1 MKAKTLLSFFALGCG
16 ISALPGKS
24 FDNTHSIVL
33 AYDLDDTGGRAI
45 PPLKFA
51 EYMTLYCKVHPN
63 ESPCRAA
70 HADRE
75 HRVEPVREASET
87 VLKPNGAFGK
97 PNGIPV
103 KSTKLSGKPSLS
115 LGKATKALNNHAYFG
130 VPHKSNL
137 LKREDGLKSSAAY
150 CWRHQTEATCAVWA
164 AKWREMANKA
174 REKGDKLHVGFKREE
189 PTPEYCWRHQDE
201 PACAEWREKFHKG
214 IDKKKENPRP
224 EPEDGRA

>member
-1 MKAKTLLSFFALGCG
+1 MKTKTLLSFFALGCG
-16 ISALPGKS
+16 ISALPAKS

-51 EYMTLYCKVHPN
+51 DYMRLYCKLHPN
-63 ESPCRAA
+63 DSTCRAA
-70 HADRE
+70 QANKE
-75 HRVEPVREASET
+75 QCVEPVSKAQEA
-87 VLKPNGAFGK
+87 VLKPDGAFSK
-97 PNGIPV
+97 PNGTPV
-103 KSTKLSGKPSLS
+103 KSTKLPGKPSPS
-115 LGKATKALNNHAYFG
+115 PRKVTKALNNHTYFG
-130 VPHKSNL
+130 VPSKSHL
-137 LKREDGLKSSAAY
+137 LKREDSLKSGAAY

-164 AKWREMANKA
+164 AKWREMASKA
-174 REKGDKLHVGFKREE
+174 HEKGDKLHVGFKREE

-201 PACAEWREKFHKG
+201 PVCAAWREKFRKG